1 MYKLSDYIF
10 VLCLLACTV
19 LLGILFTDTQAKYYE
34 YRKET
39 EAQLSEKGIKIEQLE
54 KEIRLLKTDLN
65 LKENGFSEK

>member
-1 MYKLSDYIF
+1 MYKLSDYFF